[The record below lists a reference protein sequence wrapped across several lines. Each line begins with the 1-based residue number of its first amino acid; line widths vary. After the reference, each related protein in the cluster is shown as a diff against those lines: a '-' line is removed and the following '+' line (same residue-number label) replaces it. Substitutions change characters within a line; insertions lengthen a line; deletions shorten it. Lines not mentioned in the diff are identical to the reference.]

1 MARKSVV
8 VCKIMVRLTI
18 LSVINVLLILC
29 EVTLAWHFEKNYS
42 GRKRRFLILACI
54 FTTDKSLDQAL
65 ACRLLDPKALSGPSI
80 FSRKNTVK
88 MSSTKSG
95 NFAQA

>member
-42 GRKRRFLILACI
+42 GRKG
-54 FTTDKSLDQAL
+54 DS
-65 ACRLLDPKALSGPSI
+65 
-80 FSRKNTVK
+80 
-88 MSSTKSG
+88 
-95 NFAQA
+95 